1 MKLTSSDLSSF
12 LRLHSANKQ
21 IFVGYSG
28 GVDSHVLLHLLANTL
43 AKKKQITAVYV
54 HHGLQDCA
62 DDWQIH
68 CKKIASHLGVNFLA
82 LQVNGL
88 AKKGGSPEESARN
101 ARYQAFNQLVT
112 KNSVLLFAQH
122 RQDQVETVLLQL
134 FRGAGLKGLSGM
146 PESIQMG
153 EGLLLRPFLDS
164 HQEDIMNYAN
174 KHALHWVED
183 PSNQNDAYDRNYL
196 RHQIIPLVEQRW
208 KGVDKAVLRSAT
220 HCSQAQQ
227 LLANRAKADM
237 LPIYDA
243 SNQSLNIAD
252 LLLKESA
259 QQQWIIREW
268 MAYLNLRMPSVKLL
282 ECILT
287 DVLLAREG
295 ANPVVQHENCT
306 IRRYQNYLYAVWD
319 RPKVVPSTE
328 VIWQNI
334 QQALYL
340 TDQSKLQLMAS
351 ENGIANHY
359 FNNALV
365 QIKYRTGGEKIAL
378 AHRAGRHSLKKLFQE
393 AKIPP
398 WQRESIPL
406 IYINGKI
413 AAIAD
418 LWISADFYSEGPES
432 CLKITWQ

>member
-1 MKLTSSDLSSF
+1 MKLTSSGLSSF
-12 LRLHSANKQ
+12 LRLHSANNQ

-28 GVDSHVLLHLLANTL
+28 GVDSHVLLHLLANTVVP
-43 AKKKQITAVYV
+43 KKHVTAVYV

-68 CKKIASHLGVNFLA
+68 CKKIARNLGLNFLA
-82 LQVNGL
+82 LQVNGH
-88 AKKGGSPEESARN
+88 AKKGDSPEESARN
-101 ARYQAFNQLVT
+101 ARYQAFNQLIT

-134 FRGAGLKGLSGM
+134 FRGAGLKGLSAM
-146 PESIQMG
+146 PETTQMG
-153 EGLLLRPFLDS
+153 AGLLLRPFLDS
-164 HQEDIMNYAN
+164 SQEDIINYAN
-174 KHALHWVED
+174 QHALHWVED

-196 RHQIIPLVEQRW
+196 RHQIIPLIERRW
-208 KGVDKAVLRSAT
+208 KGVDKAVLRSAR

-227 LLANRAKADM
+227 LLASRAKSEM
-237 LPIYDA
+237 LLVYDEN
-243 SNQSLNIAD
+243 NQSLNIAD
-252 LLLKESA
+252 LLLKEIA

-282 ECILT
+282 ERILT
-287 DVLLAREG
+287 DVLLAKKD
-295 ANPVVQHENCT
+295 ANPVIQHENCN
-306 IRRYQNYLYAVWD
+306 IRRYQNRLCAVWD
-319 RPKVVPSTE
+319 KPKVSPSTE

-351 ENGIANHY
+351 ESGIAKRY
-359 FNNALV
+359 FNDALV

-378 AHRAGRHSLKKLFQE
+378 AHRTGRHSLKKLFQE
-393 AKIPP
+393 EKIPP
-398 WQRESIPL
+398 WKRENIPL

-418 LWISADFYSEGPES
+418 LWVSAEFYSEAVEP